1 MAEPGADQAQ
11 RGRASSLAE
20 WLRRR
25 SDEQLIELL
34 RRRPDVALPAPA
46 DIATLASRVG
56 VRSSVQRAVDA
67 LDEFTLRVLEA
78 RVLLHERAVPVDA
91 VARWLPGVTASRLAQ
106 ALDELRTLALVW
118 GDDNGLHLVASVP
131 DAVGPYPA
139 GLGRPAARLL
149 GAVSDLALAPVLR
162 ALGLPPAFQ
171 PRSGEEVARVL
182 RSPAKVAAML
192 ERLEPAERD
201 VVQRLAA
208 GPPIGAVGD
217 ALLPADPAT
226 DTTPPRRLIAR
237 GLLIP
242 IDTQTVE
249 LPREVGLAIRAV
261 DRAPEELDR
270 LGATAVLDTVRLV
283 ETLGAEWTHRP
294 APALRGGGVGVREL
308 RRAARA
314 LDVGEDV
321 AAVLLETAAAAG
333 LVAA

>member
-91 VARWLPGVTASRLAQ
+91 LARWLPGVTASRRAQ

-162 ALGLPPAFQ
+162 ALGLPPA
-171 PRSGEEVARVL
+171 
-182 RSPAKVAAML
+182 
-192 ERLEPAERD
+192 
-201 VVQRLAA
+201 
-208 GPPIGAVGD
+208 
-217 ALLPADPAT
+217 LPLFFSA
-226 DTTPPRRLIAR
+226 
-237 GLLIP
+237 
-242 IDTQTVE
+242 
-249 LPREVGLAIRAV
+249 
-261 DRAPEELDR
+261 
-270 LGATAVLDTVRLV
+270 
-283 ETLGAEWTHRP
+283 
-294 APALRGGGVGVREL
+294 
-308 RRAARA
+308 
-314 LDVGEDV
+314 
-321 AAVLLETAAAAG
+321 
-333 LVAA
+333 

>member
-78 RVLLHERAVPVDA
+78 R
-91 VARWLPGVTASRLAQ
+91 WLPGVTASRLAQ

-118 GDDNGLHLVASVP
+118 GNDNGLHLVASVP

-162 ALGLPPAFQ
+162 ALGLPPAVQ

-192 ERLEPAERD
+192 EGLEPAERD

-242 IDTQTVE
+242 IDMQTVE
-249 LPREVGLAIRAV
+249 LPREIGLAF
-261 DRAPEELDR
+261 
-270 LGATAVLDTVRLV
+270 
-283 ETLGAEWTHRP
+283 
-294 APALRGGGVGVREL
+294 
-308 RRAARA
+308 
-314 LDVGEDV
+314 
-321 AAVLLETAAAAG
+321 
-333 LVAA
+333 